1 MVQGSITQ
9 KLETVFIIEDE
20 ALLCDLIYE
29 YIKTIPGLEI
39 IGTSGDGQEAIRKCF
54 ELKPDLIILDIRL
67 PEVSGLEILML
78 LKRRLPD
85 TKVLIFTGSVTA
97 HSIKIAIE
105 GDADGFVEKAAG
117 LEDMKKGIETIA
129 AGGRYYSEAVT
140 PLVKAYLSDM

>member
-1 MVQGSITQ
+1 MIQESISQG
-9 KLETVFIIEDE
+9 LETVFIIEDE
-20 ALLCDLIYE
+20 VLLRDLIGE

-39 IGTSGDGQEAIRKCF
+39 IGTRGDGQEAIRDCL

-85 TKVLIFTGSVTA
+85 TKVLIFTGSVNT
-97 HSIKIAIE
+97 HSIKIAVE

-117 LEDMKKGIETIA
+117 LEDMKKGIETIS
-129 AGGRYYSEAVT
+129 AGGRYYSESVT
-140 PLVKAYLSDM
+140 PLVKAYQSDM

>member
-20 ALLCDLIYE
+20 VLLCDLIGE

-39 IGTSGDGQEAIRKCF
+39 IGSSGDGQEAIRKSL

-129 AGGRYYSEAVT
+129 AGGRYYSECVI
-140 PLVKAYLSDM
+140 PLVKAYQSDM

>member
-1 MVQGSITQ
+1 MIQGAISQ

-20 ALLCDLIYE
+20 ALLCDLICE
-29 YIKTIPGLEI
+29 YIKTIPGLDI
-39 IGTSGDGQEAIRKCF
+39 IGTSGDGQEAIRDCL

-78 LKRRLPD
+78 VKRRLPD
-85 TKVLIFTGSVTA
+85 TKVLIFTGSVNT
-97 HSIKIAIE
+97 HSIKIAVE

-117 LEDMKKGIETIA
+117 LEDMKRAIETIS
-129 AGGRYYSEAVT
+129 AGGRYYSESVT